1 MKKKIIILIIVV
13 IFLVG
18 IIVFVN
24 YDKKEKSKRYD
35 EIKREIDTELKR
47 YMYLIA
53 PNCQVDGGSQII
65 THKDLVYN
73 AGMDKEKFLDVDKKS
88 YCKSYVKPVCVKEGV
103 WDWDIK
109 ISCKGYEDNGYVDWD
124 EAFEA
129 KK

>member
-1 MKKKIIILIIVV
+1 MKKNIVILIIVV

-18 IIVFVN
+18 IIGFIN
-24 YDKKEKSKRYD
+24 YNKKEKTKRYD
-35 EIKREIDTELKR
+35 EIKKEIDKELKR

-53 PNCQVDGGSQII
+53 PNCQVDGGSTII
-65 THKDLVYN
+65 THKVLVYN

-88 YCKSYVKPVCVKEGV
+88 YCKSYVEPVCVKEGV

-109 ISCKGYEDNGYVDWD
+109 ISCKGYEDDGYVDWD

>member
-1 MKKKIIILIIVV
+1 MKKKIIILIIVI

-47 YMYLIA
+47 YLYVIA

-65 THKDLVYN
+65 THKVLVYN

-88 YCKSYVKPVCVKEGV
+88 YCKAYIKAKCVEVGK
-103 WDWDIK
+103 WDWDIM
-109 ISCKGYEDNGYVDWD
+109 ISCKNYTDDGYVDWD